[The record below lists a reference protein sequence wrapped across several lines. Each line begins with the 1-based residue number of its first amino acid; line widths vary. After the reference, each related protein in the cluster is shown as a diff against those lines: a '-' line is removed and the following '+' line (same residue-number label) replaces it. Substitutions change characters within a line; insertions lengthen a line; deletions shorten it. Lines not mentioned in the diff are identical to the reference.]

1 MVFTRFEEPC
11 TWLYNQFQS
20 IFRPPPERHH
30 TKCQLL
36 SASCSSPSL
45 YTCSSLGSLTV
56 PLLGTAQK
64 WPCIMGPFCFT
75 PCVCPSSVHANLWG
89 QAAAPFW
96 LYGILFFGENV
107 LFSIRSW
114 VHKNLGCTL
123 LLVFISYWIAFPQN
137 ASLLALGGLYFH
149 YVRGEIYNR
158 WIFSPQVSICNVYV
172 RFTDC
177 RIQSLVLSLI

>member
-11 TWLYNQFQS
+11 TWLYNQFQN

-64 WPCIMGPFCFT
+64 CPCIMGPFVSHHVSVQVLFMLTCGARLLPLFG
-75 PCVCPSSVHANLWG
+75 CMVFYSLEKMFSFLSVHGYTRIWAVLS
-89 QAAAPFW
+89 
-96 LYGILFFGENV
+96 Y
-107 LFSIRSW
+107 LFS
-114 VHKNLGCTL
+114 
-123 LLVFISYWIAFPQN
+123 
-137 ASLLALGGLYFH
+137 
-149 YVRGEIYNR
+149 
-158 WIFSPQVSICNVYV
+158 
-172 RFTDC
+172 
-177 RIQSLVLSLI
+177 

>member
-1 MVFTRFEEPC
+1 MSVTLCFLQLSIPLHLFFLGLSHCASSGHC
-11 TWLYNQFQS
+11 T
-20 IFRPPPERHH
+20 EM
-30 TKCQLL
+30 
-36 SASCSSPSL
+36 SL
-45 YTCSSLGSLTV
+45 YYG
-56 PLLGTAQK
+56 PL
-64 WPCIMGPFCFT
+64 CFT

-89 QAAAPFW
+89 QAASFFW